1 MDRFEALRTFV
12 TVVESGQISAAADR
26 LGCAK
31 SVVSRRISDLET
43 RLGAQLLRRTTRR
56 LSATDAGRDLHQR
69 AVRLLAEL
77 EEAEQSVSSGQ
88 ASLSGRLRLA
98 APLSFGLLH
107 LVPALNPFLAEHP
120 DLVLDLDLN
129 DRWTDL
135 IDEGVDLALRI
146 GRLDDSS
153 LVARKIAP
161 IRMLLCASPG
171 YLARWGTPQTP
182 EELAGHRG
190 LIYGNVENPNLWRFT
205 DEGGVRR
212 TVRVPIRMQA
222 NNGDVLLE
230 AAASGLGVCMTPTF
244 IAYRAVIEGR
254 LLPILSGFLL
264 EEATAYLVYPTRRF
278 VPQRVKALIHFLL
291 ERFGKHPYWDRGLD
305 V

>member
-107 LVPALNPFLAEHP
+107 LVPALNAFLAEHP

-171 YLARWGTPQTP
+171 YLARWGTPKTP

-278 VPQRVKALIHFLL
+278 VPQRVKALINFLL

>member
-12 TVVESGQISAAADR
+12 TVVESGQISAAAER

-31 SVVSRRISDLET
+31 SVVSRRISELEA
-43 RLGAQLLRRTTRR
+43 RLGAQLLRRTTRS
-56 LSATDAGRDLHQR
+56 LSPTGAGRDFHKR
-69 AVRLLAEL
+69 VVRLLTEL
-77 EEAEQSVSSGQ
+77 EEAEQSLSSGQ

-107 LVPALNPFLAEHP
+107 MVPALNAFLAEHP

-129 DRWTDL
+129 DRRTDL

-153 LVARKIAP
+153 LVARRVAP

-171 YLARWGTPQTP
+171 YLARQGTPETP
-182 EELAGHRG
+182 RDLAAHRG

-205 DEGGVRR
+205 DTEGSRHS
-212 TVRVPIRMQA
+212 VRVPIRLQA

-230 AAASGLGVCMTPTF
+230 AAAAGLGICMTPTF
-244 IAYRAVIEGR
+244 LAYRAVIEGR
-254 LLPILSGFLL
+254 LLPLLPGFLM
-264 EEATAYLVYPTRRF
+264 EEDAAYLLYPTRRF
-278 VPQRVKALIHFLL
+278 LPRRVKALIEFLL
-291 ERFGKHPYWDRGLD
+291 KRFGTSPYWDQGLEN
-305 V
+305 

>member
-12 TVVESGQISAAADR
+12 TVVESGQISAAAER

-31 SVVSRRISDLET
+31 SVVSRRISELES
-43 RLGAQLLRRTTRR
+43 RLGAQLLRRTTRS
-56 LSATDAGRDLHQR
+56 LSTTDAGRDFHGR

-88 ASLSGRLRLA
+88 TSLSGRLRLA

-107 LVPALNPFLAEHP
+107 LVPALNVFLAEHP

-129 DRWTDL
+129 DRRTDL

-161 IRMLLCASPG
+161 IRILLGASPG
-171 YLARWGTPQTP
+171 YLVRHGTPETP

-190 LIYGNVENPNLWRFT
+190 LIYGNMENPNLWRFT
-205 DEGGVRR
+205 DADGARR
-212 TVRVPIRMQA
+212 TVRVPIRLQA

-230 AAASGLGVCMTPTF
+230 AAAAGLGICMTPTF
-244 IAYRAVIEGR
+244 LAYRAVIEGR
-254 LLPILSGFLL
+254 VVPVLSGFQL
-264 EEATAYLVYPTRRF
+264 EEAAAYLLYPSRRF
-278 VPQRVKALIHFLL
+278 VPQRVKALIDFLL
-291 ERFGKHPYWDRGLD
+291 DRFGQRPYWDRGLE